1 MANAVRKSKK
11 ILSTTTSRDWEHPT
25 DRAALDILRSIPGLD
40 SLLQTL
46 MGGTTE
52 RSLRQVT
59 LASAVRVT
67 PTSFGRIHRMVE
79 ESCTILNAKE
89 QPETFVSQN
98 PFLNAGA
105 VGVSKPFIVL
115 NSALVQQCSDEELL
129 AVVAHE
135 MGHILSGHVL
145 YKTLLSMLLRFSF
158 SAFSIPLGQTA
169 MLALVGALREWD
181 RKSELTADRAGLL
194 VVQEPMISYSVLMK
208 LAGGP
213 FLQEMDIDEF
223 FKQALEYEQG
233 DSIKDSFLKL
243 MNEFDTTHP
252 FPVTRLTQLKTWVD
266 SGAYQRLLDGTF
278 EQQSSST
285 FDSFA
290 KATSSYKQDFSMSK
304 DQLASVVSSV
314 LSQLEDTATK
324 TKNSVQD
331 WFTNSK

>member
-1 MANAVRKSKK
+1 MSNSVRKSKK
-11 ILSTTTSRDWEHPT
+11 NLLSTSSRDWEHPA
-25 DRAALDILRSIPGLD
+25 DRAALDILRAIPGLD
-40 SLLQTL
+40 SILQTL

-67 PTSFGRIHRMVE
+67 PLQFGRIYRMVE

-89 QPETFVSQN
+89 IPETFVSQN

-135 MGHILSGHVL
+135 VGHILSGHVL
-145 YKTLLSMLLRFSF
+145 YKTLLSMLLKFTF

-169 MLALVGALREWD
+169 IIALVGALREWD

-213 FLQEMDIDEF
+213 FLNEMDIHEF
-223 FKQALEYEQG
+223 FKQAHEYEQG
-233 DSIKDSFLKL
+233 ESLKDSFLKL
-243 MNEFDTTHP
+243 FNEFDATHP
-252 FPVTRLTQLKTWVD
+252 FPVTRLIQLKMWVD
-266 SGAYQRLLDGTF
+266 SGEYQRLLDGTF
-278 EQQSSST
+278 EQQSSLT

-304 DQLASVVSSV
+304 DQLTTIVSSV
-314 LSQLEDTATK
+314 LSNIEDTATK

>member
-1 MANAVRKSKK
+1 MSNSVRKSKK
-11 ILSTTTSRDWEHPT
+11 NLLTISSRDWEHPA

-40 SLLQTL
+40 SILQTL

-67 PTSFGRIHRMVE
+67 PLQFGRIYRMVE

-89 QPETFVSQN
+89 MPETFVSQN

-135 MGHILSGHVL
+135 VGHILSGHVL
-145 YKTLLSMLLRFSF
+145 YKTLLSMLLKFTF

-169 MLALVGALREWD
+169 IIALVGALREWD

-213 FLQEMDIDEF
+213 FLQEMDIHEF
-223 FKQALEYEQG
+223 FKQAHEYEQG
-233 DSIKDSFLKL
+233 ETLKDSFLKL
-243 MNEFDTTHP
+243 FNEFDATHP
-252 FPVTRLTQLKTWVD
+252 FPVTRLIQLKMWVD
-266 SGAYQRLLDGTF
+266 SGEYQRLLDGTF

-290 KATSSYKQDFSMSK
+290 KATSSYKNDFSMSK
-304 DQLASVVSSV
+304 DQLTTIVSSV
-314 LSQLEDTATK
+314 LSNIEDTATK
-324 TKNSVQD
+324 TKNTVQD